1 MNYQTKCDDCNLI
14 VSATTESALD
24 KAMEK
29 HYKTEKHKVNS
40 EPYVDTLPGP
50 RPITRMVM

>member
-1 MNYQTKCDDCNLI
+1 MNYQTNCKNCNLI

-40 EPYVDTLPGP
+40 KPYVDTAPGP
-50 RPITRMVM
+50 RPTTRIVM